1 MLEQLTQPPEYMD
14 QALVDKC
21 AQVIYRLMQFEEF
34 DLVLE
39 AESGA
44 FRANYFSSLEN
55 LNKFG
60 SVNNV
65 ERVLVWVRTQLEKKI
80 NAMCRFSSTPNPYE
94 YRSQAGEFGFSL
106 FQFDQ

>member
-1 MLEQLTQPPEYMD
+1 MD
-14 QALVDKC
+14 KS

-44 FRANYFSSLEN
+44 FTANYFASLEN

-65 ERVLVWVRTQLEKKI
+65 
-80 NAMCRFSSTPNPYE
+80 
-94 YRSQAGEFGFSL
+94 
-106 FQFDQ
+106 